1 MRYYNTKKETM
12 EVKVG
17 HGHSSFSLLGEEQG
31 CMNGCCAGI
40 SYYSETEYTPIA
52 VHEDQEGFVVLSGT
66 GWAKIG
72 EEEFFLEK
80 ETAFIVPKGM
90 THQMKSANQKET
102 LVLFWFHAQS

>member
-12 EVKVG
+12 EVKV
-17 HGHSSFSLLGEEQG
+17 GHSSFSLLGEEQG

-66 GWAKIG
+66 TRAMRDLLWKEKVHHIVEISEEIVLAK
-72 EEEFFLEK
+72 EK
-80 ETAFIVPKGM
+80 SFNELYMENMVFEI
-90 THQMKSANQKET
+90 QK
-102 LVLFWFHAQS
+102 